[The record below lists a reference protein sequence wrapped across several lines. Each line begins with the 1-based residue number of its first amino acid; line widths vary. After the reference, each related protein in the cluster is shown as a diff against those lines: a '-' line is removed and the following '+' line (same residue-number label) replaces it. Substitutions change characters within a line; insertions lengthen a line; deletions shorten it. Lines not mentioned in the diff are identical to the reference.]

1 MNTHSRQIIDRY
13 IAIDAHKYYLVLGG
27 LNHQME
33 IVLPLRRIHIDRFS
47 QWAQQHLKPSDAVVI
62 ESTTN
67 TWALY
72 DIIAPLVGQATVAN
86 PYKVK
91 LIAASRVKTDKR
103 DVWSLARLLVADLIP
118 EVWVPSIHVRELRAL
133 IAHRRRL
140 SQASTRARNRLQ
152 SLLHR
157 YNLLPPVKCPFA
169 HKHRDWWLSLNLSPS
184 EHLRMSHDLDT
195 LAHSKEQLQTVDH
208 ELARLTTVDPWASSY
223 LYLVQLPGFGLV
235 VSMTVL
241 AAIGDI
247 SRFPSPKHLVGYA
260 GLGSSIHS
268 SGLTHRTGRITKQGR
283 KDLRWVLVQAAWT
296 AIKTNAHWKAQY
308 QRLSKRMHPNKAIVA
323 IARKLLVLVHHVLT
337 KCTADRHAQQE
348 MVAYKLLL
356 WSHQLGKDRREGLTT
371 PQFVRLGLMRLG
383 MGENLTH
390 ITKGNTVY
398 RIAPVEDVLPLP
410 QFRSQN

>member
-1 MNTHSRQIIDRY
+1 MNTTSRQIPERF
-13 IAIDAHKYYLVLGG
+13 IAIDAHKHYLVVGG
-27 LNHQME
+27 LNRQME
-33 IVLPLRRIHIDRFS
+33 IVLPLRRIHIDCFS
-47 QWAQQHLKPSDAVVI
+47 QWAQQHLKPSDSVVI

-67 TWALY
+67 TWTLY
-72 DIIAPLVGQATVAN
+72 DIIVPLVGQATVAN
-86 PYKVK
+86 PYQVK
-91 LIAASRVKTDKR
+91 LIAASRVKTDKH
-103 DVWSLARLLVADLIP
+103 DVWSLGRLLVADMIP
-118 EVWVPSIHVRELRAL
+118 EVWVPPVHVRELRAL

-157 YNLLPPVKCPFA
+157 YNLLPPVKSPFA
-169 HKHRDWWLSLNLSPS
+169 LKHRDWWLSLDLSPA
-184 EHLRMSHDLDT
+184 ERLRMSHDLDT
-195 LAHSKEQLQTVDH
+195 LAHSREQLQSVDD

-260 GLGSSIHS
+260 GLGSSVHS

-283 KDLRWVLVQAAWT
+283 KELRWVLVQAAWT
-296 AIKTNAHWKAQY
+296 AIRTNEHWKAQY

-337 KCTADRHAQQE
+337 NCTADHHAHQE
-348 MVAYKLLL
+348 MVAYKLML
-356 WSHQLGKDRREGLTT
+356 WSRQLGKDRREGLTT

-383 MGENLTH
+383 LGGSLTH
-390 ITKGNTVY
+390 VTKGNTVY
-398 RIAPVEDVLPLP
+398 PIASVQDALKLSKS
-410 QFRSQN
+410 RAQN